1 MKELKYIY
9 KLMWD
14 KDPFMYFIIVIN
26 SIINGVLPFI
36 WILAPA
42 YVINNIDKGLDFFTP
57 FFVGLFIITSIMRF
71 TNAYLTGNYRMRMN
85 NIRYYSIR
93 NVISYSMNLSYA
105 DQQDKKHKQ
114 LISQA
119 IKSIEAPFWGLGM
132 IILDMPIFIGGLVS
146 LVGFVWI
153 FSSMDLWLVIY
164 VIVLTIISAAITYTT
179 TQRYERFWV
188 LVEPTWEQ
196 NKQISYE
203 MRNSVS
209 KLDIIMYNF
218 FPLMRSYNSSVT
230 RFRFEEQT
238 KVNKEVIKV
247 SILARFI
254 SVLRDI
260 PVFYWLITSFVSGA
274 IGISDF
280 YVFFSSVFSFV
291 VIVDRLSDQFAVMM
305 KDIGLFK
312 PYMKVLEHESKTY
325 ENIDFN
331 KVDIEFKDVSFKYP
345 SSKSYILKN
354 INLKLDHGES
364 LAVVGE
370 NGAGKTT
377 FAHIL
382 AGLYEPTSGQILLN
396 GRDIN
401 EYNINRKN
409 LVSAVFQDTL
419 VLPYSI
425 RENVLMNDSE
435 GDPRGVY
442 EQTGLDQIVDKYD
455 KGDDQVLLRLLDDK
469 GVDLSGG
476 QKQRLFLARA
486 MNKSK
491 AKILILDEPTAQLDS
506 LAERDLY
513 ELYNT
518 LTEDKSS
525 IFISHRLASTKFCD
539 KVIFLRNGEIVQ
551 EGTHD
556 ELMESDG
563 PYRDLYDLQAKN
575 YREGSYEEYN

>member
-14 KDPFMYFIIVIN
+14 EDPFMYFIVVIN

-42 YVINNIDKGLDFFTP
+42 YVINNIDKGLEFFIP
-57 FFVGLFIITSIMRF
+57 FFVGLLIITSIMRF

-114 LISQA
+114 IISQA

-179 TQRYERFWV
+179 TQRYERFWE

-203 MRNSVS
+203 MRNAVS

-312 PYMKVLEHESKTY
+312 PYMKVLEHESQTY
-325 ENIDFN
+325 ENTDFN

-539 KVIFLRNGEIVQ
+539 KVIYLRNGEIVQ